1 VSDLPLAQPSLCG
14 AFQATA
20 TAYRGHP
27 ALRAFRGDLALTWG
41 QYAERVERIA
51 GGLWALGVRPGDTVA
66 LLLHNRPEFNLVD
79 TAALHLGAVPFSLG
93 HPATAEQTAYLV
105 ANAEPKLL
113 ITETALQHAADFEPV
128 LLVEALDDLPTA
140 SDFDFEATWR
150 AVGWEDLATI
160 VYTSGTTG
168 VPKGVEL
175 AHRVIMSS
183 LRGVDGMA
191 PVTPGHRTLAFLPT
205 AHIAER
211 FWSHYNAMAFG
222 LEIVTLPDPA
232 LLDEALLE
240 ERPQRFFAVP
250 RIYEKLAARV
260 ENGASPADLG
270 LDRAQWLGV
279 ATAPSSPHVLERLAS
294 IGLPVGDMWG
304 MTEAVMTTMSPPG
317 GTRPGTVGKHFPH
330 VEMRVA
336 DDGELLIRGP
346 NTFSGYRK
354 DPEKTAE
361 TLDADGWVHSG
372 DLGAVDEDGYVR
384 ILGRKKDIMI
394 TSGGKN
400 LAPAAIES
408 TLEGSSPLIAYA
420 ATIADGQKFVSA
432 LIALDPLAL
441 RELAGEG
448 DFAELAASPA
458 VVEEVD
464 RAVARA
470 NERLG
475 KVEQVKR
482 HRIVAVPWTPGG
494 DEVTTTL
501 KLRRANINQKY
512 AREIASLYTD

>member
-1 VSDLPLAQPSLCG
+1 
-14 AFQATA
+14 
-20 TAYRGHP
+20 
-27 ALRAFRGDLALTWG
+27 
-41 QYAERVERIA
+41 
-51 GGLWALGVRPGDTVA
+51 
-66 LLLHNRPEFNLVD
+66 
-79 TAALHLGAVPFSLG
+79 
-93 HPATAEQTAYLV
+93 
-105 ANAEPKLL
+105 
-113 ITETALQHAADFEPV
+113 
-128 LLVEALDDLPTA
+128 
-140 SDFDFEATWR
+140 
-150 AVGWEDLATI
+150 
-160 VYTSGTTG
+160 
-168 VPKGVEL
+168 
-175 AHRVIMSS
+175 MSS
-183 LRGVDGMA
+183 LRGVHGMA

-232 LLDEALLE
+232 LLDEALVE

-250 RIYEKLAARV
+250 RIYEKLATRV
-260 ENGASPADLG
+260 EAMNASPADLG
-270 LDRAQWLGV
+270 PDRAAWLGV
-279 ATAPSSPHVLERLAS
+279 ATAPSSPHVLERLDS

-317 GTRPGTVGKHFPH
+317 GTRPGTVGRHFPH

-336 DDGELLIRGP
+336 ADGELLIRGP

-408 TLEGSSPLIAYA
+408 ALEGASPLIAYA
-420 ATIADGQKFVSA
+420 ATIADGKKFVTA
-432 LIALDPLAL
+432 LITLDPTELRAFAGQGEFALLATL
-441 RELAGEG
+441 PTVVRE
-448 DFAELAASPA
+448 
-458 VVEEVD
+458 VE
-464 RAVARA
+464 RAVQRA

-482 HRIVAVPWTPGG
+482 YRILHEP
-494 DEVTTTL
+494 
-501 KLRRANINQKY
+501 
-512 AREIASLYTD
+512 